1 MSQQVKVYREL
12 QFREAAKITGA
23 SSATS
28 TAAAATLDKTAGQIT
43 TEALTTAAG
52 ATYTFTLTNS
62 LIAATSIVLVTVG
75 KGTATTGEPVVQFVT
90 PAAGSVVIL
99 IRNVA
104 ASAALNGTITINFA
118 VFNA

>member
-1 MSQQVKVYREL
+1 MEVPGNGTVE
-12 QFREAAKITGA
+12 FH
-23 SSATS
+23 
-28 TAAAATLDKTAGQIT
+28 
-43 TEALTTAAG
+43 LTKKGRRRNTV
-52 ATYTFTLTNS
+52 S
-62 LIAATSIVLVTVG
+62 LIVATSIVLVTVG

-90 PAAGSVVIL
+90 PATGSAVIL